1 MKICI
6 LGTNGFLSTAIAKY
20 ANKKGWQLAMY
31 GLDEPT
37 GIEYAYNVFCRIN
50 LMDANFDCSC
60 LMDADVVVYAIG
72 AGIQSTLKED
82 ADLIYTLNVL
92 RPVLICN
99 KLNELNYKGIFVT
112 FGSYFELGEC
122 SRLTPATEYDILR
135 TDAPSPTNYVSSK
148 RMLTRF
154 VSSYRHIFRHW
165 HFILPTIYG
174 VGENPNRLIPY
185 TIHSIRMNEA
195 VHFTSGE
202 QIRQYIHVSEVAKI
216 LGLSIAKK
224 LPSGIYNVAG
234 KDIISV
240 RQLVT
245 KIFQSQHIAIPMN
258 CFGEISRTDLGM
270 RYLALDGE
278 KLRHWL
284 NYTDESSIWQ
294 YINDY

>member
-60 LMDADVVVYAIG
+60 LLDAEVIIYAIG
-72 AGIQSTLKED
+72 AGIQSDIKES
-82 ADLIYTLNVL
+82 ADSIYTLNVL

-99 KLNELNYKGIFVT
+99 QLNELEYKGKFVT
-112 FGSYFELGEC
+112 FGSYFELGEY

-135 TDAPSPTNYVSSK
+135 ADALSPTNYVSSK
-148 RMLTRF
+148 RMLTRY
-154 VSSYRHIFRHW
+154 VSSYKHTFTHW

-185 TIHSIRMNEA
+185 TVNSIRTSEP

-216 LGLSIAKK
+216 LGLSIAKE
-224 LPSGIYNVAG
+224 LPSGIYNIAG
-234 KDIISV
+234 KEILSV

-245 KIFQSQHIAIPMN
+245 QIFRYQHTTMPTN
-258 CFGEISRTDLGM
+258 CFGDISRTDLSM

-278 KLRHWL
+278 KLHHWL
-284 NYTDESSIWQ
+284 DYTDKSSLLQ
-294 YINDY
+294 HINDY